1 VAKQCSKSL
10 PNSRPLIESVKGD
23 RGLDTFTTQGFPAI
37 ATIGGSLIF
46 LYTLYFSAAKTGY
59 GGWRNHAL
67 WFISDVFLYMFG
79 IFLIFGPDTLGLGIF
94 YVNGNN
100 NNTAGGSIARSA
112 IIGLQLTFQASMGI
126 FAIYSSNAYA
136 SLVFGIFGV
145 FNILCLMGSN
155 LLFNYNEPIW
165 VLNSAECNAYFAT
178 DTTNSG
184 FTRCNDTGY
193 LEFLR
198 IIGSLAIILEG
209 YLIVVSMLAYATA
222 VPYTGA
228 PVGGVPAGGVPAGSY
243 PGGYSNVPPTTMAPV
258 GTTGYT
264 TTGQP
269 AMA

>member
-1 VAKQCSKSL
+1 MSPLSSYLNIIFFSL
-10 PNSRPLIESVKGD
+10 LSASLIESVKGD

-37 ATIGGSLIF
+37 ACIGGSLIF
-46 LYTLYFSAAKTGY
+46 IYTLYFSAAKTGY

-67 WFISDVFLYMFG
+67 WFISDIFLYMFG
-79 IFLIFGPDTLGLGIF
+79 IFLIFGPDTLGNIA
-94 YVNGNN
+94 GN
-100 NNTAGGSIARSA
+100 GGSIERAA

-165 VLNSAECNAYFAT
+165 VLNSGECNAYFAT
-178 DTTNSG
+178 DTTNTN
-184 FTRCNDTGY
+184 FTRCSDTGY

-222 VPYTGA
+222 VPYTGVPA
-228 PVGGVPAGGVPAGSY
+228 AGVPAGAAGSY
-243 PGGYSNVPPTTMAPV
+243 PGGYSTVPPTTTMAPA

-269 AMA
+269 VMA